1 MTCFNFHTR
10 YMDVDL
16 LLVFFTK
23 NQLEFQQHVYQE
35 QSTLDNQSRVLEDA
49 TKWIVNLAFFNKI
62 VEKFGKSELISI

>member
-1 MTCFNFHTR
+1 
-10 YMDVDL
+10 MDVDL

-49 TKWIVNLAFFNKI
+49 TKWIVNLAFFIKI